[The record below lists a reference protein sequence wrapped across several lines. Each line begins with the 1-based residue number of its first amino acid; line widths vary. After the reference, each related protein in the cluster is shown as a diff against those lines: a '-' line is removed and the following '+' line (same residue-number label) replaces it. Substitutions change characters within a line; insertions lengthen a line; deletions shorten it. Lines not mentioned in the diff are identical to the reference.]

1 METAE
6 FIWQNG
12 ELVPWEEARVHVLS
26 HGLHYGT
33 GVFEGIRC
41 YETERGPAVFR
52 HRDHLERLEKSAE
65 LYYFSLPYSV
75 EELRDATHELIRRNG
90 LRSCYIRPLAFRG
103 YGEMG
108 LYAHSAPIEVIVA
121 VWPWGAY
128 LGEDGKRH
136 GIRTKVS
143 SWRTISGESLIPHA
157 KASGQYLNSILA
169 KTESANAGYDEAIL
183 LDQHGCVSEGS
194 GENVFLVR
202 DGVLCTPPHTASI
215 LDGITRNSVV
225 QIARDLGY
233 TVEERD
239 IARSELYL
247 ADEMFLSGTAAEL
260 VPVRE
265 VDDHLLGEPGEITRV
280 IQAKFE
286 DAVHGR
292 AEEYLE
298 WLDFIEVP
306 DSESIGRITPAA

>member
-1 METAE
+1 MEQAE
-6 FIWQNG
+6 LIWHNG
-12 ELVPWEEARVHVLS
+12 DFVRWEDAKVHVLS

-41 YETERGPAVFR
+41 YDTERGPAVFR
-52 HRDHLERLEKSAE
+52 HREHLDRLEKSAE
-65 LYYFSLPYSV
+65 LYYIDIPYSA
-75 EELRDATHELIRRNG
+75 EELREATHALIRRNG
-90 LRSCYIRPLAFRG
+90 LSSCYIRPLAFCG

-108 LYAHSAPIEVIVA
+108 LYAKDAPIEVIIA

-128 LGEDGKRH
+128 LGEESKEL

-143 SWRTISGESLIPHA
+143 SWRTISGDSLIPHA

-169 KTESANAGYDEAIL
+169 KTESVNSGYDEAIL

-202 DGVLCTPPHTASI
+202 DGVLCTPPHTAAI

-247 ADEMFLSGTAAEL
+247 ADEMFLTGTAAEL

-265 VDDHLLGEPGEITRV
+265 VDDHPIGEPGEITRV

-286 DAVHGR
+286 DALHGR

-298 WLDFIEVP
+298 WLDPVQVP
-306 DSESIGRITPAA
+306 TETDEPSKVSS

>member
-6 FIWQNG
+6 LIWQNG
-12 ELVPWEEARVHVLS
+12 DFVPWEEARVHVLS

-41 YETERGPAVFR
+41 YETERGSAVFR

-75 EELRDATHELIRRNG
+75 EELRQATHELIRRNG

-169 KTESANAGYDEAIL
+169 KTESANSGYDEAIL

-202 DGVLCTPPHTASI
+202 DGILCTPPHTASI

-233 TVEERD
+233 RVEERD

-247 ADEMFLSGTAAEL
+247 ADEMFLTGTAAEL

-265 VDDHLLGEPGEITRV
+265 VDDHPLGEPGEITRV

-298 WLDFIEVP
+298 WLDFVAVP
-306 DSESIGRITPAA
+306 AGADEPSKVTQ